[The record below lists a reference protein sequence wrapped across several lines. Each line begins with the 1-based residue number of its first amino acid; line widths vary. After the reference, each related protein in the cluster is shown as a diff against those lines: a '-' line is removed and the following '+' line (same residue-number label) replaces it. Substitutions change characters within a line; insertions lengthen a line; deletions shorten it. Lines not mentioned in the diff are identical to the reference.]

1 MVDPTL
7 SLLAVLA
14 VFGGLLAFL
23 GLFEGFARV
32 LLDWLGW

>member
-1 MVDPTL
+1 MDDLTL

-14 VFGGLLAFL
+14 VFAGLLAFL
-23 GLFEGFARV
+23 GLFEGFARL